1 MVSPYKIC
9 GEPTLSP
16 KSIQETYGIN
26 TQKLL
31 DHQHRPLGS
40 VPRPLSAEERMNQPF
55 TMYPLMF
62 QSPFVANVPYILD
75 SLGSGCSQG
84 PVSPIS
90 TLPPSYPVL
99 GPLYHAPP
107 SPALTA
113 QNNYSPSRTMN
124 GFFRSDGRRQ
134 NAARVTRSP
143 YNNSANHHNYV
154 DINRIRDGIDVRTT
168 VRINLLFAVRRLK
181 REDYASKHSQ
191 QSGPG
196 HVEENHR

>member
-1 MVSPYKIC
+1 MVVSPPNIC
-9 GEPTLSP
+9 CDSALSP
-16 KSIQETYGIN
+16 KSPQDIYGVN
-26 TQKLL
+26 TQKSL
-31 DHQHRPLGS
+31 DHQPRSLGS
-40 VPRPLSAEERMNQPF
+40 GPRSLSAEERMNQPF

-107 SPALTA
+107 SPALTV
-113 QNNYSPSRTMN
+113 QNNYSPSRTMS

-134 NAARVTRSP
+134 NAARITRSP

-168 VRINLLFAVRRLK
+168 VSINLLFTI
-181 REDYASKHSQ
+181 
-191 QSGPG
+191 
-196 HVEENHR
+196 